1 MLSSCPYL
9 LILVLR
15 WAQHPLGGA
24 KQSVLHQVFPTQ
36 LINSAATQKSGG
48 GNAKFRKFVSKVGI
62 SINTSGRTKRMGME
76 IWVQAEL

>member
-48 GNAKFRKFVSKVGI
+48 GECQVKEVCLKSWNFYKYQWPYKAYGDG
-62 SINTSGRTKRMGME
+62 NMG
-76 IWVQAEL
+76 AS